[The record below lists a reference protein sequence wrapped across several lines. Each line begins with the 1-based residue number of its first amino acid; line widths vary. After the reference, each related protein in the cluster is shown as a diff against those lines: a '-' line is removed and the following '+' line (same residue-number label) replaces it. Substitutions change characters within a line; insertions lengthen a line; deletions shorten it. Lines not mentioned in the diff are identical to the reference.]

1 MKVHHIGI
9 VVDNIQNSL
18 GEFSKFIKFDEITI
32 PTLVGSQK
40 VNVCFMKIGELKI
53 EFIEPINDESPVK
66 KALEKGGGFN
76 HICFEV
82 DNLSEKINEIV
93 KEGGRLIVSPVEG
106 FEGRQIAFVLLN
118 MKKTNLNLVELV
130 ERENAWKDRCW
141 NRYH

>member
-1 MKVHHIGI
+1 MKIHHIGI

-32 PTLVGSQK
+32 PTLIGSQK
-40 VNVCFMKIGELKI
+40 VNVCFMKIGELRI
-53 EFIEPINDESPVK
+53 EFIEPIDDESPVT

-93 KEGGRLIVSPVEG
+93 EKGGRLIVSPVEG

-130 ERENAWKDRCW
+130 ER
-141 NRYH
+141 

>member
-1 MKVHHIGI
+1 MNKNKMKIHHIGI
-9 VVDNIQNSL
+9 VVDNIKNSL
-18 GEFSKFIKFDEITI
+18 GEFSKFVKFDETTI

-40 VNVCFMKIGELKI
+40 VNVCFVKIGELRI
-53 EFIEPINDESPVK
+53 EFIEPVGNESPVRK
-66 KALEKGGGFN
+66 VLEKGGGFH

-93 KEGGRLIVSPVEG
+93 EKGGRLIVSPVEG

-130 ERENAWKDRCW
+130 ER
-141 NRYH
+141 

>member
-1 MKVHHIGI
+1 MKIHHIGI
-9 VVDNIQNSL
+9 IVNNIQDSL
-18 GEFSKFIKFDEITI
+18 GEFSKFVKFDETTI

-40 VNVCFMKIGELKI
+40 VNVCFMKIGELRI
-53 EFIEPINDESPVK
+53 EFIEPINAESPVK

-93 KEGGRLIVSPVEG
+93 EKGGRLIVSPVEG

-130 ERENAWKDRCW
+130 ER
-141 NRYH
+141 

>member
-1 MKVHHIGI
+1 MKIHHIGI
-9 VVDNIQNSL
+9 VVNNIQDSL
-18 GEFSKFIKFDEITI
+18 GEFSKFIKFDEINI

-40 VNVCFMKIGELKI
+40 VNVCFMKIGELRI
-53 EFIEPINDESPVK
+53 EFIEPINAESPVK

-93 KEGGRLIVSPVEG
+93 EKGGRLIVSPVEG

-130 ERENAWKDRCW
+130 ER
-141 NRYH
+141 

>member
-1 MKVHHIGI
+1 MKIHHIGI
-9 VVDNIQNSL
+9 VVNNIQDSL

-40 VNVCFMKIGELKI
+40 VNVCFMKIGELRI
-53 EFIEPINDESPVK
+53 EFIESINDESPVK

-82 DNLSEKINEIV
+82 DNLLEKINEIV
-93 KEGGRLIVSPVEG
+93 KKGGRLIVSPVEG

-130 ERENAWKDRCW
+130 ERK
-141 NRYH
+141 

>member
-1 MKVHHIGI
+1 MNENKMKIHHIGI

-40 VNVCFMKIGELKI
+40 VNVCFMKIGELRI

-93 KEGGRLIVSPVEG
+93 EKGGRLIVSPVEG

-130 ERENAWKDRCW
+130 ERENA
-141 NRYH
+141 

>member
-1 MKVHHIGI
+1 MKIHHIGI
-9 VVDNIQNSL
+9 VVDNIQNSI
-18 GEFSKFIKFDEITI
+18 GEFSKFIKFNEITI

-40 VNVCFMKIGELKI
+40 VNVCFMKIGELRL

-82 DNLSEKINEIV
+82 DNLLEKINEIV
-93 KEGGRLIVSPVEG
+93 EKGGRLIVSPVEG

-130 ERENAWKDRCW
+130 ES
-141 NRYH
+141 

>member
-1 MKVHHIGI
+1 MKIHHIGI

-40 VNVCFMKIGELKI
+40 VNVCFMKIGESRI

-82 DNLSEKINEIV
+82 DNLLEKINEIV
-93 KEGGRLIVSPVEG
+93 KKGGRLIVSPVEG
-106 FEGRQIAFVLLN
+106 FEGRQIAFILLN

-130 ERENAWKDRCW
+130 ER
-141 NRYH
+141 

>member
-40 VNVCFMKIGELKI
+40 VNVCFKKIGELKI

-93 KEGGRLIVSPVEG
+93 EKGGRLIVSPVEG

-130 ERENAWKDRCW
+130 ERK
-141 NRYH
+141 

>member
-9 VVDNIQNSL
+9 VLDNIQNSL

-40 VNVCFMKIGELKI
+40 VNVCFMKIGELRI

-93 KEGGRLIVSPVEG
+93 EKGGRLIVSPVEG

-130 ERENAWKDRCW
+130 ERENA
-141 NRYH
+141 

>member
-1 MKVHHIGI
+1 MKIHHIGI

-40 VNVCFMKIGELKI
+40 VNVCFMKIGELRI
-53 EFIEPINDESPVK
+53 EFIEPINAESPVK

-93 KEGGRLIVSPVEG
+93 EKGGRLIVSPVEG

-130 ERENAWKDRCW
+130 ER
-141 NRYH
+141 

>member
-1 MKVHHIGI
+1 MNKNKMKIHHIGI

-40 VNVCFMKIGELKI
+40 VNVCFMKIGELRI
-53 EFIEPINDESPVK
+53 EFIEPVGNESPVRK
-66 KALEKGGGFN
+66 SLEKGGGFN

-93 KEGGRLIVSPVEG
+93 EKGGRLIVSPVEG

-130 ERENAWKDRCW
+130 ER
-141 NRYH
+141 

>member
-1 MKVHHIGI
+1 MKIHHIGI
-9 VVDNIQNSL
+9 VVDNIQNSI

-40 VNVCFMKIGELKI
+40 VNVCFMKIGELRL
-53 EFIEPINDESPVK
+53 EFIEPINHESPVK

-82 DNLSEKINEIV
+82 DNLLEKIDEIV
-93 KEGGRLIVSPVEG
+93 EKGGRLIVSPVEG

-130 ERENAWKDRCW
+130 QR
-141 NRYH
+141 

>member
-1 MKVHHIGI
+1 MNKNKMKVHHIGI

-40 VNVCFMKIGELKI
+40 VNVCFMKIGELRI

-93 KEGGRLIVSPVEG
+93 EKGGRLIVSPVEG

-130 ERENAWKDRCW
+130 EREND
-141 NRYH
+141 

>member
-1 MKVHHIGI
+1 MKIHHIGI

-18 GEFSKFIKFDEITI
+18 GEFSKFVKFDETTI

-40 VNVCFMKIGELKI
+40 VNVCFMKIGEFKI
-53 EFIEPINDESPVK
+53 EFIEPVGNESPVS

-82 DNLSEKINEIV
+82 DNLSETINEIV
-93 KEGGRLIVSPVEG
+93 EKGGRLIVSPIEG

-130 ERENAWKDRCW
+130 EIKK
-141 NRYH
+141 

>member
-1 MKVHHIGI
+1 MKIHHIGI

-40 VNVCFMKIGELKI
+40 VNVCFMKIGELRI

-130 ERENAWKDRCW
+130 EREND
-141 NRYH
+141 

>member
-1 MKVHHIGI
+1 MNENKIKIHHIGI

-40 VNVCFMKIGELKI
+40 VNVCFMKMGELRI

-82 DNLSEKINEIV
+82 DNLLEKINEIV
-93 KEGGRLIVSPVEG
+93 EKGGRLIVSPVEG

-130 ERENAWKDRCW
+130 ER
-141 NRYH
+141 

>member
-1 MKVHHIGI
+1 MKIHHIGI

-40 VNVCFMKIGELKI
+40 VNVCFMKIGELRI
-53 EFIEPINDESPVK
+53 EFIESINDESPVK

-82 DNLSEKINEIV
+82 DNLLEKINEIV
-93 KEGGRLIVSPVEG
+93 EKGGRLIVSPVEG

-130 ERENAWKDRCW
+130 QR
-141 NRYH
+141 